1 MTTPS
6 TEETK
11 VDRRD
16 VADKPKADNPTA
28 GASTATEQP
37 KADPLDELAEKI
49 KAEHQAIVAA
59 MQGKGL
65 LLRAIKIGQD
75 LIDAKAKLDHGQ
87 WLPWLK
93 DKCDLKERSAQR
105 YMRLAEGRKKIEAEA
120 KAKSVTLSD
129 FTLNAA
135 AKVVKPPLEQQQQS
149 SNEQQEQSTKTSD
162 GIDKLVDKLI
172 SKLKEMRKEK
182 PDNAL
187 AAAADLVRQLKL
199 VDLYV
204 EPPTMKKA
212 A

>member
-1 MTTPS
+1 MTTPNI
-6 TEETK
+6 EETK
-11 VDRRD
+11 PIRREI
-16 VADKPKADNPTA
+16 A
-28 GASTATEQP
+28 
-37 KADPLDELAEKI
+37 ADPLDELAEKI

-65 LLRAIKIGQD
+65 LLRAMKIGQD

-105 YMRLAEGRKKIEAEA
+105 YMRLAEGRKKIEVEA

-135 AKVVKPPLEQQQQS
+135 AKVVKPPPEQQQS
-149 SNEQQEQSTKTSD
+149 SDGQQQSPTQTSD

-172 SKLKEMRKEK
+172 NKLKEMRKER

-199 VDLYV
+199 VDLYA
-204 EPPTMKKA
+204 EPPAMKKA